1 MKYYGILIFDIRRE
15 GVKLTD
21 YFIGYCVVVI
31 IVSCIFG
38 AITKNINENKGYDG
52 GFAWGFFLG
61 IIGIIVVACRS
72 DAPKSSYVSDRV
84 SRLEAV
90 SRGESSAQRSW
101 QCGFCRRMN
110 TDYMTTCECGKS
122 KAESMQRRIEE
133 QNQPKT
139 TTVEQKLGEAKS
151 LFEKGIITEEEY
163 EVRRKKILET
173 VN

>member
-1 MKYYGILIFDIRRE
+1 MEF
-15 GVKLTD
+15 
-21 YFIGYCVVVI
+21 GYCFMVI
-31 IVSCIFG
+31 IMVCIFG
-38 AITKNINENKGYDG
+38 AITKHINESKGYDG

-61 IIGIIVVACRS
+61 VIGIIVVACRS

-84 SRLEAV
+84 SKLEAV
-90 SRGESSAQRSW
+90 SSGQSLAQVSGNRGW
-101 QCGFCRRMN
+101 QCDFCRRVN
-110 TDYMTTCECGKS
+110 ADYMTTCECGRT

-139 TTVEQKLGEAKS
+139 GTVEQKLGEAKS

-163 EVRRKKILET
+163 ELRRKKILET

>member
-1 MKYYGILIFDIRRE
+1 MKYYGILILDIRRE
-15 GVKLTD
+15 GVKLMD

-61 IIGIIVVACRS
+61 IIGIVVVACRS
-72 DAPKSSYVSDRV
+72 DATKSSYVSDRV

-90 SRGESSAQRSW
+90 SRGESSVQRSW

-110 TDYMTTCECGKS
+110 ADYMTTCECGKT

-139 TTVEQKLGEAKS
+139 GTVEQKLGEAKS
-151 LFEKGIITEEEY
+151 LLEKGIITEEEY

>member
-1 MKYYGILIFDIRRE
+1 M
-15 GVKLTD
+15 D

-31 IVSCIFG
+31 IVACIFG
-38 AITKNINENKGYDG
+38 AITKHINESKGYDG

-61 IIGIIVVACRS
+61 VIGIIVVACRS
-72 DAPKSSYVSDRV
+72 DAPKSSYVSDRI

-90 SRGESSAQRSW
+90 SRGESSVQRSW
-101 QCGFCRRMN
+101 QCGFCRRVN
-110 TDYMTTCECGKS
+110 ADYMTTCECGRT

-139 TTVEQKLGEAKS
+139 GTVEQKLGEAKS